1 MAGIIWGNLRTRN
14 NLLRMTQQGKINEL
28 IKLGLDANML
38 KGLSDE
44 SLNDI
49 INQDDSIFDKDR
61 RDFEK
66 VVQELDKQ
74 CPDSILI
81 LKDINNNGG
90 YIIKTSDIDTCLWG
104 NQSGEYEV
112 NLIDDNGLKLECSD
126 DGTEKEFELYTIPE
140 DIEKFTLC
148 VDVLG
153 VLESYAYVNNLDE
166 LTEDE
171 IAKKIHDEID
181 LFSIIQ
187 EYSTINNIH
196 DINSENSDRVTR
208 GSLKT
213 ESYNRVG
220 GEYLTEDGLLDK
232 IKNKIDNFKGAAKKG
247 IDVAKKEI
255 ELSKQMD
262 RDINGGSSN
271 IELTPSQALIGLVE
285 YIKDRSKDSSRSTL
299 KTANID
305 FKLGYFQFYIMHKNW
320 TRAKV
325 SYTAED
331 DDKNIET
338 KEMTYR
344 DLAITR
350 GLKWYK
356 APDVRYSPL
365 VIDTYKPFRE
375 SGKGLMVKVFNYEK
389 KAKDFNY
396 VPDIENLINN
406 YVLVLGKDPE
416 GKVDRNYDDTYDMKI
431 PTLQE
436 LKDYYLASKNNS
448 KPDND
453 IEDDDDDKSDDIVD
467 NKNNKNST
475 GNKENK
481 NTNDTPKGKEEVD
494 KSAPKKLTLD
504 AAIKIRN
511 GYANQHK
518 LSKDE
523 LDAIENI
530 FLYMMDTGY
539 ITENYKVSKED
550 ALDLYWVVKNNLTET
565 YKRYLLVN
573 KKYLLE
579 GGPRSVV
586 VSTAWNIL
594 SKTINNFK
602 NKMDRLKRRKSAT
615 QSRMDTINSLR
626 GNRYNNSKSFK
637 GDDELEK
644 STSKTDTKKE
654 KELITNSIKSND
666 VEIKISYNNKDYNVD
681 KDSLI
686 QAINKNKPSLLKADN
701 FKLDK
706 SNFDS
711 TELKFFRNGKPVKD
725 LSIKIKDIIKG

>member
-14 NLLRMTQQGKINEL
+14 NLLRMTQQEKINEL

-38 KGLSDE
+38 KGLSDK
-44 SLNDI
+44 SLDDI
-49 INQDDSIFDKDR
+49 INQDDSIFDKDKK
-61 RDFEK
+61 DLEK

-74 CPDSILI
+74 CRDSILI
-81 LKDINNNGG
+81 LKDINNKGG

-126 DGTEKEFELYTIPE
+126 DGTEKEFELYKIPE
-140 DIEKFTLC
+140 DFEKFIKC
-148 VDVLG
+148 VNVLG

-166 LTEDE
+166 LSEDE
-171 IAKKIHDEID
+171 IAKKMQDEID
-181 LFSIIQ
+181 LFSVIY
-187 EYSTINNIH
+187 EYSNINNIH
-196 DINSENSDRVTR
+196 DINSGNSDRVTK
-208 GSLKT
+208 GSLTT
-213 ESYNRVG
+213 ESYNHVG

-262 RDINGGSSN
+262 KDINGESSN

-299 KTANID
+299 KTTNID

-325 SYTAED
+325 SYTAKD

-431 PTLQE
+431 PTLEE

-453 IEDDDDDKSDDIVD
+453 FEDDENDDKSDDKVD

-475 GNKENK
+475 ENK
-481 NTNDTPKGKEEVD
+481 GTKNTKDTSKEED

-504 AAIKIRN
+504 SAIKIRN
-511 GYANQHK
+511 AYANQHK

-565 YKRYLLVN
+565 YKRYLSVN

-602 NKMDRLKRRKSAT
+602 NKMNRLKRNKSAT

-626 GNRYNNSKSFK
+626 GNRYSNSKSSYR
-637 GDDELEK
+637 DDDSEE

-711 TELKFFRNGKPVKD
+711 TELKFFRNGKQVKD